1 MRITLENAV
10 EEDFATR
17 VLVLAPTQRDAEITR
32 NLIAQNGTP
41 SLVCES
47 VPMLLRELARGAGA
61 LLVTEEIFRSE
72 GIENLLAAL
81 ASQPSWS
88 DIPVIILLRG
98 GTNNSITSESLVALR
113 NVTLLDRPT
122 SMRSLASAVQVA
134 VRGRLRQYQIRDQIQ
149 EIQRNQH
156 EREILLDSERAA
168 RTEAERANR
177 VKDEFL
183 ATVSHELRTPLNAIL
198 GWAQILVR
206 SPNNA
211 AEVLEGMEVIE
222 RNAMLQAQ
230 LIEELLDTSRIISGK
245 LRLDLRPIDPAGIIE
260 SAIASVQP
268 SAEEKGIHIQKH
280 INATGTISGDSS
292 RVQQIL
298 WNLLSNAVKFTPSG
312 GKVIVTVR
320 RLNRSLEI
328 QVADTGRGLSPDFVP
343 HVFER
348 FRQADGST
356 TRSHG
361 GLGLGLAIVKHLVE
375 LHGGTAR
382 AESPGENRG
391 TTFVITFPVIGEP
404 APRSGSDAAG
414 GAQ

>member
-168 RTEAERANR
+168 QTEAERANR

-198 GWAQILVR
+198 GWAQILVC

-222 RNAMLQAQ
+222 RNAMLQRSSLKNCSTHRGSSAASCGSIFAP
-230 LIEELLDTSRIISGK
+230 LI
-245 LRLDLRPIDPAGIIE
+245 
-260 SAIASVQP
+260 
-268 SAEEKGIHIQKH
+268 
-280 INATGTISGDSS
+280 
-292 RVQQIL
+292 
-298 WNLLSNAVKFTPSG
+298 
-312 GKVIVTVR
+312 R
-320 RLNRSLEI
+320 RGLLNR
-328 QVADTGRGLSPDFVP
+328 R
-343 HVFER
+343 
-348 FRQADGST
+348 
-356 TRSHG
+356 
-361 GLGLGLAIVKHLVE
+361 
-375 LHGGTAR
+375 
-382 AESPGENRG
+382 
-391 TTFVITFPVIGEP
+391 
-404 APRSGSDAAG
+404 
-414 GAQ
+414 